1 MAEKSALADEGGGGD
16 AHPLSLYLPSRNVN
30 NIETKAERS
39 FDLGFVF
46 HIEAKRTCLFQNFE
60 RSKRSEQPFVQRF
73 ERSKQT
79 E

>member
-1 MAEKSALADEGGGGD
+1 MRDWTYTVPICGSSG
-16 AHPLSLYLPSRNVN
+16 N